1 VCTDSHIITIQVTVA
16 STYSTNKDGFRLVKR
31 GLPATFRKNRK
42 WYHLF
47 ITEDDTAAALQCT
60 RSKVFDSMYIQIYTA
75 FLDISELVF
84 TSRDLKRAEGPK
96 VCLTQ
101 GLSGQVIVIDTSG
114 MEIETVSKG

>member
-1 VCTDSHIITIQVTVA
+1 
-16 STYSTNKDGFRLVKR
+16 
-31 GLPATFRKNRK
+31 
-42 WYHLF
+42 
-47 ITEDDTAAALQCT
+47 
-60 RSKVFDSMYIQIYTA
+60 MYIQIYTA